1 VAYSLGS
8 VAGDQADSVV
18 RGLPVEQ
25 YLNVEHLK
33 FLS

>member
-1 VAYSLGS
+1 MAYSLGS

-25 YLNVEHLK
+25 Y
-33 FLS
+33 FLWNNT